1 MNMKKTIIFLGI
13 LLFTVGLFCGIATGT
28 SRKNRQ
34 TNPVRINYKKSFF
47 QDFTVEDNIVK
58 IKCNIYIYNI
68 SEQDKKFYIRAT
80 SSEDV
85 GKLLNNEDLR
95 VSEDGEEKVF
105 ELKANESNTIDVI
118 FEGEFGGINQKVDR
132 LLPNNIEIIYS
143 EE

>member
-13 LLFTVGLFCGIATGT
+13 LLFTVGLFCGIATRT